1 MTSHQTTEV
10 GSVSTNEDDGP
21 PMPTRHNP
29 CQFQPINQHDQYG
42 GTMKRIVTKLLLV
55 AAVATPVIAA
65 GSSGVSVAGAAS
77 SGKAPITLAYITD
90 LTGEGASQ
98 NGTSAAGF
106 DARIAMQNAQG
117 GVNGHKLVPLVIDD
131 QTSPTAIATAVQSAD
146 SKAFGIVSQSPLFF
160 LAAKYP
166 QQQGVPVTGSY
177 DDGPEWGTQP
187 YTNMFASDEGS
198 VDPKYPVNTF
208 LGTFIKQHGG
218 TVLGSYGYSIS
229 PSSSRS
235 AISTARSFKAAG
247 GKVGV
252 LDTTV
257 PFGSVDFTS
266 AALVAKQ
273 KNVDSM
279 VPSLDNDSNYALA
292 TALNQAGV
300 KLKAVVFA
308 TGYEP
313 SVIKSPV
320 WNTLQGFYFLSL
332 FRPFSLPNAGT
343 QQMAAALQKYQHFS
357 KTQFPTFGQYE
368 SWVGADLMIKGLQL
382 AGPNP
387 TRAGVIKSLRG
398 LKSYNANGLLP
409 QTLNYS
415 TIFGHDAPECTWM
428 MKAVKTGFVPV
439 SSKPICGHDIPGTT
453 TASS

>member
-1 MTSHQTTEV
+1 M
-10 GSVSTNEDDGP
+10 N
-21 PMPTRHNP
+21 
-29 CQFQPINQHDQYG
+29 
-42 GTMKRIVTKLLLV
+42 RIVTKLLLV
-55 AAVATPVIAA
+55 AAVAMPAVAVEGA
-65 GSSGVSVAGAAS
+65 GGISTAGAAS
-77 SGKAPITLAYITD
+77 SSKAPITLAYITD

-106 DARIAMQNAQG
+106 NARIALQNAQG

-146 SKAFGIVSQSPLFF
+146 SKAFAIVSQSPLFF

-198 VDPKYPVNTF
+198 VNPKYPVNTF
-208 LGTFIKQHGG
+208 LGNFIKQHGG

-235 AISTARSFKAAG
+235 AISTARSFTAAG

-266 AALVAKQ
+266 TALVAKQ
-273 KNVDSM
+273 KKINSM
-279 VPSLDNDSNYALA
+279 VPSLDNNSNYALA
-292 TALNQAGV
+292 TALKQAGV

-313 SVIKSPV
+313 GVIKSPV
-320 WNTLQGFYFLSL
+320 WNTLQGTYFLSL

-343 QQMAAALQKYQHFS
+343 QQMAAALQKYEHFS
-357 KTQFPTFGQYE
+357 KTQFPAFGQYE

-382 AGPNP
+382 TGPNP
-387 TRAGVIKSLRG
+387 TRAGVVKALRSI
-398 LKSYNANGLLP
+398 KSYNANGLLP
-409 QTLNYS
+409 QSINYS
-415 TIFGHDAPECTWM
+415 TVFGHDLPECTWI
-428 MKAVKTGFVPV
+428 MKAQKAGFVAI
-439 SSKPICGHDIPGTT
+439 SSKPTCGHDIPGTS